1 MSEKAISKKKTVRFW
16 TVEFSRCGS
25 KRVAHRTEF
34 FGIIHM
40 YHLCGWQGDQLSF
53 LHLLCTD
60 LPFISKQVFSFF
72 QPFPNFRQV
81 LVTFELRKA
90 HLTTWLGETMY
101 VSVGYDPELET
112 HPLGCQKYNFSLFCA
127 NLLVSVAKP
136 SSISCSK

>member
-60 LPFISKQVFSFF
+60 LPFISKQVFSFSNRSLIF
-72 QPFPNFRQV
+72 DKYW
-81 LVTFELRKA
+81 L
-90 HLTTWLGETMY
+90 HLSYGKPTLPPG
-101 VSVGYDPELET
+101 L
-112 HPLGCQKYNFSLFCA
+112 
-127 NLLVSVAKP
+127 AKL
-136 SSISCSK
+136 CT